1 MPPLISVIVPVYK
14 VECYLK
20 NCLESILSQTYQN
33 IEVILVNDIAPD
45 NCGEICYNYAKRD
58 SRVKVIHKK
67 HGGLSAA
74 RNAGMKIASGEYLG
88 FVDSDDWI
96 EPDMYEYLL
105 SGIQRTGGDIS
116 CCGLCEERLH
126 SSKEIGRKTDVCL
139 GTAEALK
146 VLLTNGGIQTT
157 VVWNK
162 LYRRSLWDGI
172 LFPDGRLSEDTATI
186 YQVFAKSERICIMSK
201 AKYHYRINP
210 SGLMRATNLSRE
222 LDFWDAAKTRY
233 NELLPIYPEFGELLK
248 IDMIQA
254 IMNIWSMMWELGAS
268 ERDKW
273 SVLLDEMAAYA
284 RKNYKSVLQLCN
296 FGITGK
302 LRTCL
307 TPYNKSW
314 AFLMCAILKKISDI
328 KHGG

>member
-1 MPPLISVIVPVYK
+1 MAVFR
-14 VECYLK
+14 
-20 NCLESILSQTYQN
+20 QQ
-33 IEVILVNDIAPD
+33 
-45 NCGEICYNYAKRD
+45 
-58 SRVKVIHKK
+58 
-67 HGGLSAA
+67 
-74 RNAGMKIASGEYLG
+74 
-88 FVDSDDWI
+88 W
-96 EPDMYEYLL
+96 
-105 SGIQRTGGDIS
+105 SGINCTDAHFGMES
-116 CCGLCEERLH
+116 CSLMDDCL
-126 SSKEIGRKTDVCL
+126 KTQQPFIKCL
-139 GTAEALK
+139 QNQSAYASCQK
-146 VLLTNGGIQTT
+146 
-157 VVWNK
+157 
-162 LYRRSLWDGI
+162 
-172 LFPDGRLSEDTATI
+172 P
-186 YQVFAKSERICIMSK
+186 
-201 AKYHYRINP
+201 KYHYRINP